1 MLNRPNMNPY
11 IFLARGTDGFLG
23 SRTPGGL
30 DAVLAEMKAE
40 APKVLALSRLQNVA
54 CREALTGWAAS
65 QYEKLP
71 LSFAH
76 NSVYVATNS
85 EASAMTAP
93 TSGKWSAKT
102 TGRAVSLR
110 LTTAKETTH
119 YNRRPGS
126 PKVH

>member
-1 MLNRPNMNPY
+1 MVWFGYWICFWQTGDVICLQDTWDVGCWVSAHPY
-11 IFLARGTDGFLG
+11 IFLARGTDGFLAA
-23 SRTPGGL
+23 RTPGGL

-40 APKVLALSRLQNVA
+40 APKILALSRLQNVA

-76 NSVYVATNS
+76 NSVYLAMNS

-93 TSGKWSAKT
+93 TSGK
-102 TGRAVSLR
+102 
-110 LTTAKETTH
+110 
-119 YNRRPGS
+119 
-126 PKVH
+126 